1 MTRAA
6 LTVTSDGHLTGAV
19 ALPSPYTIPY
29 EETHEYFAGHVYAD
43 ASYAPLQAG
52 PTETAAHYD
61 TLATIV
67 ADVQVEHAPTGAL
80 QVSGTIRPDLPG
92 HLLATLREPG
102 WLGGDWRR
110 VDGRMR
116 LVALIHHPDKP

>member
-1 MTRAA
+1 MTRPA
-6 LTVTSDGHLTGAV
+6 LTVTPDGHLTGTV

-29 EETHEYFAGHVYAD
+29 EETHEYFAGHVYAE
-43 ASYAPLQAG
+43 ASYAPPQAG
-52 PTETAAHYD
+52 PIETAAHYD

-67 ADVQVEHAPTGAL
+67 ADVQVEHIPDGGLQVTGAVRPGLPAHL
-80 QVSGTIRPDLPG
+80 Q
-92 HLLATLREPG
+92 AALREPG

-116 LVALIHHPDKP
+116 LVALIHHPAKP